1 MTSLKY
7 VNSAHVKKFLVLGN
21 ALMTRLYPVYLTE
34 NLKRYIKQCCSDSYI
49 SENFLTLETYL

>member
-7 VNSAHVKKFLVLGN
+7 GNSAHVKKFIVLGN

-34 NLKRYIKQCCSDSYI
+34 AQTLHRIMLFG
-49 SENFLTLETYL
+49 FLYF